1 MAADFI
7 SMRNQHADL
16 QRYKCELEAR
26 LAEAERQEEEEAAEA
41 ASQQQ
46 QPTQDEVE
54 KFVRLQSE
62 KVRPFVS

>member
-1 MAADFI
+1 
-7 SMRNQHADL
+7 MRNQHADL

-26 LAEAERQEEEEAAEA
+26 LAEAERQEEAEAAEA
-41 ASQQQ
+41 AH